1 MASTVI
7 AGKPSNTVGEKDST
21 LILRG
26 SSVKIQWGNKF
37 IDLIK
42 NGKINCEAGKIL
54 KTASSADTIKDD
66 GIYLVG
72 DQIWINIGGVKTQ
85 LSGGAEGSE
94 NQYVSFLAEQPDIT
108 VEQKNKALH
117 NIGFYY
123 NTLEEAENANITA
136 GIIYVQEDN
145 KLYVIN
151 QHQIVEYNQFMA
163 QNNTTIE
170 DTVLSLYIQNNSL
183 MFEGN
188 PCITFE
194 NSKIT
199 LNHEI
204 QLSNGISSLDSSG
217 GRGYKLYSQ
226 DGISYLEV
234 DTIIERKPVKI
245 NDYNTAITQVST
257 ALTVIK
263 STNENGTISIYF
275 NKEFAPKNGDVLYVI
290 GTVNINHSFSEEEKT
305 LYVTINKKLNYDIS
319 FSLEIGS
326 NTSIKTIPSN
336 TDTITITSDQL
347 LDGYKITFD
356 PFIEVF
362 SYVINSVT
370 TDSESKYTICT
381 FQNGDNFLLN
391 NINTI
396 YDTLILP
403 DDSIF
408 NTFVPNIEW
417 VKQLLGKS
425 AISMSQG
432 KQLFDSS
439 FPIGSIMLFNNNI
452 NDIPTGWVKCDGTN
466 NTPDLSE
473 MFILQETSEK
483 GVIYIMKVTNFVD
496 IL

>member
-85 LSGGAEGSE
+85 LSGESE
-94 NQYVSFLAEQPDIT
+94 NQYISFLVEQPDIT

-123 NTLEEAENANITA
+123 DTLEEVENANITA

-145 KLYVIN
+145 KLYTIN
-151 QHQIVEYNQFMA
+151 EGVIVEYNA
-163 QNNTTIE
+163 T
-170 DTVLSLYIQNNSL
+170 
-183 MFEGN
+183 
-188 PCITFE
+188 
-194 NSKIT
+194 
-199 LNHEI
+199 
-204 QLSNGISSLDSSG
+204 QLSNSEEVISSLNIKENQLFLGSEPYITFNQNQIFINKPIYSDYGISSNGATSLN
-217 GRGYKLYSQ
+217 GYKLYLL
-226 DGISYLEV
+226 DNKSYLEV
-234 DTIIERKPVKI
+234 DTIIERKPVKT

-263 STNENGTISIYF
+263 STNENGVISIYF
-275 NKEFAPKNGDVLYVI
+275 NKEFAPKIDDVLYVI
-290 GTVNINHSFSEEEKT
+290 GTVDINHSFSKEEKT
-305 LYVTINKKLNYDIS
+305 LQVTINKKLNYDIS
-319 FSLEIGS
+319 FSLEVGS

-391 NINTI
+391 NIKTI

-403 DDSIF
+403 DDSTF

-452 NDIPTGWVKCDGTN
+452 NDIPIGWVICDGTN

-473 MFILQETSEK
+473 MFILQETSGK